1 MGNVMFKIVYSVL
14 LQLCPVIYT
23 CSNVIII
30 ENMPTGYEL
39 KWLSKRG
46 VGVFSRVV
54 IFLLKL
60 HPPHTHLTHSW
71 SSQLLHAVI
80 LQCLFICLCKYACL
94 HLLVPPLTQYCCFF
108 SAFRLYNCTYY
119 TIKSWHNLERKVSF
133 VTTLFKRGE
142 GDGLILERGA
152 YFQAIIVL

>member
-14 LQLCPVIYT
+14 LQLCPAIYT

-46 VGVFSRVV
+46 VGVFSKVV

-71 SSQLLHAVI
+71 SSQLLHAGFCNASLLAYANMHV
-80 LQCLFICLCKYACL
+80 FIC
-94 HLLVPPLTQYCCFF
+94 
-108 SAFRLYNCTYY
+108 
-119 TIKSWHNLERKVSF
+119 
-133 VTTLFKRGE
+133 
-142 GDGLILERGA
+142 
-152 YFQAIIVL
+152 